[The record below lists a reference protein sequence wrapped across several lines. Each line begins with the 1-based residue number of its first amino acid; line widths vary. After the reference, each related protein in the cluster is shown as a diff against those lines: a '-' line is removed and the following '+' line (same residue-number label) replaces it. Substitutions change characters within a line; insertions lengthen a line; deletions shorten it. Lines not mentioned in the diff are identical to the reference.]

1 MALVSENHVN
11 LIVVVSGFGVYITI
25 EWQLTQWLLG
35 WWISVVGNVSTGS
48 LDRQRCCRFDPQ
60 KCIWFLW
67 WGKCLCT

>member
-35 WWISVVGNVSTGS
+35 WWISLVGKVSTGS
-48 LDRQRCCRFDPQ
+48 LDR
-60 KCIWFLW
+60 
-67 WGKCLCT
+67 

>member
-35 WWISVVGNVSTGS
+35 WWISLVGVSTGS
-48 LDRQRCCRFDPQ
+48 LDR
-60 KCIWFLW
+60 
-67 WGKCLCT
+67 